1 MPNISVPTDN
11 LYKFCAI
18 SGLFIFIISMLV
30 PDYFRFVVSEKR
42 GNVSIQDGVLIL
54 REKFLER
61 DFEKFLR
68 RFKNVSGQLK
78 LEGDIRHFESIEE
91 YVDLIEQQ
99 NPEKLKE
106 LEFKRLQAL
115 KKEIN
120 QIEVKQRE
128 LHEMSINVDHAKLR
142 IEFYDDIIATIKIYK
157 FFGIL
162 LGLALSCFGFFFWY
176 SKIQKYEDRN
186 LRKQHKLKKQ
196 KGD

>member
-1 MPNISVPTDN
+1 M
-11 LYKFCAI
+11 
-18 SGLFIFIISMLV
+18 
-30 PDYFRFVVSEKR
+30 
-42 GNVSIQDGVLIL
+42 
-54 REKFLER
+54 
-61 DFEKFLR
+61 
-68 RFKNVSGQLK
+68 
-78 LEGDIRHFESIEE
+78 
-91 YVDLIEQQ
+91 IEQQ